1 MPYRVRSPDGEL
13 DFPHLAD
20 IAQAYAAGLVDPE
33 DEVQEVGSNT
43 WRKART
49 LPALANTARKARVKD
64 VGFYR
69 DVILLVSLNMAA
81 FYLAFFREGRLTKAI
96 ALMLAFFSAFI
107 MRNVMM
113 KAWRKPF

>member
-49 LPALANTARKARVKD
+49 LPALANATSHVRKKD
-64 VGFYR
+64 NSYYR
-69 DVILLVSLNMAA
+69 DVLIAVVLAAVS
-81 FYLAFFREGRLTKAI
+81 FYLLIFREGQASKGIGLMVAFLLVFQMRRLITQP
-96 ALMLAFFSAFI
+96 
-107 MRNVMM
+107 
-113 KAWRKPF
+113 WRKPY